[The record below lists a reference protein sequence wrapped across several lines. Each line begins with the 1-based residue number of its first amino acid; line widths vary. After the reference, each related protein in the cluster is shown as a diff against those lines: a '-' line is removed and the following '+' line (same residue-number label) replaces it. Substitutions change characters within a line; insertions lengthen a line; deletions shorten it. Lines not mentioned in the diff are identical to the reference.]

1 MSKNVDDI
9 LEENY
14 RRFLEQV
21 IAEKTVW
28 ALKDADGYASTE
40 SARFPDRPVLV
51 FWSEQ
56 AMARSAAAGIFAGYA
71 PYAIALDD
79 FLNNWLPDMIAEGAL
94 AGPDWSAELDG
105 AEVDPDELHEDLTDI
120 IAGE

>member
-1 MSKNVDDI
+1 MSKAADDA

-14 RRFLEQV
+14 RRFIDQV
-21 IAEKTVW
+21 IAAKTVW

-40 SARFPDRPVLV
+40 SVRYPDRPVLV
-51 FWSEQ
+51 FWSEE
-56 AMARSAAAGIFAGYA
+56 AMARSAADSEFAGYA

-79 FLNNWLPDMIAEGAL
+79 FLTTWLPDMIAEGAL
-94 AGPDWSAELDG
+94 VGPDWSAELDG
-105 AEVDPDELHEDLTDI
+105 AEVDPDELHEDLMDI